1 MQDQPDGKTRPL
13 GYRSR
18 TLNAAE
24 RNYSTTEKECL
35 AIVWAV
41 NHLRTYLEGTEFT
54 CELITTPFDG

>member
-1 MQDQPDGKTRPL
+1 MQDQPDGKPLPL
-13 GYRSR
+13 GYWSL

-41 NHLRTYLEGTEFT
+41 NHLRSYLEGTEFSVRT
-54 CELITTPFDG
+54 DHHALR